1 MEISYHQRGSFKFC
15 KIHTREQAVAFH
27 EEMEVELAFEF
38 QKWIRGYF
46 RQSAGFKFWFVLCSS
61 INKH

>member
-1 MEISYHQRGSFKFC
+1 MEISNYGRGSFKFC

-27 EEMEVELAFEF
+27 GEMEVELAFEF

-46 RQSAGFKFWFVLCSS
+46 RQWLALDFGLYFVVQ
-61 INKH
+61 

>member
-1 MEISYHQRGSFKFC
+1 MEISYHQRGGFKFC
-15 KIHTREQAVAFH
+15 KIHMREQAVAFH

-46 RQSAGFKFWFVLCSS
+46 RQSGWL
-61 INKH
+61 

>member
-1 MEISYHQRGSFKFC
+1 MDITGEKKLNGNSYYQRGSFRFC
-15 KIHTREQAVAFH
+15 KIHMREQAVAFH

-46 RQSAGFKFWFVLCSS
+46 RQSGWL
-61 INKH
+61 

>member
-1 MEISYHQRGSFKFC
+1 MEISYYQRGSFKFC
-15 KIHTREQAVAFH
+15 KIHMREQAVAFH

-46 RQSAGFKFWFVLCSS
+46 RQSGWL
-61 INKH
+61 